1 MGRCFSNIAVFS
13 GLSVDVGGLETV
25 DRVSFAGG
33 CLLFVTWT

>member
-1 MGRCFSNIAVFS
+1 MNKAVFW

-25 DRVSFAGG
+25 DRDSFVGG